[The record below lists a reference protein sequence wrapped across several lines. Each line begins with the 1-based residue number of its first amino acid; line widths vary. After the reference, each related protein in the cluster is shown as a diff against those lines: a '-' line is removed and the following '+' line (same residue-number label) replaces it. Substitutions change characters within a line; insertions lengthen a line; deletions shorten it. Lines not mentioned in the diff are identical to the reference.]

1 MNYSLRSEF
10 ISEFARTAVKPVN
23 SFQTDLQRAI
33 PKKVGENVG
42 IQSVNV
48 TANPKLPY
56 NIEEQSPTAT
66 GIMAKLMAKFE

>member
-1 MNYSLRSEF
+1 M
-10 ISEFARTAVKPVN
+10 N

-56 NIEEQSPTAT
+56 NIEEQSSTAT